1 MYEDA
6 RRFFFCKHCM
16 VAKWMEETPNE
27 NDVVFVFD
35 SDVVPYRPAISLE
48 KWTSTGEDIVL
59 YERI

>member
-1 MYEDA
+1 
-6 RRFFFCKHCM
+6 M
-16 VAKWMEETPNE
+16 VAEWMEETPDE